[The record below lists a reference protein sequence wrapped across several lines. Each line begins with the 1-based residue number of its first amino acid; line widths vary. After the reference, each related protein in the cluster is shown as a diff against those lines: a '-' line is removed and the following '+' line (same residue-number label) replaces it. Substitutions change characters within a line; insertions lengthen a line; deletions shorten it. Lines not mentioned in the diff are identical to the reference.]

1 MQFVEMND
9 SVRRK
14 LERVYYDYLP
24 FHIMLKPS
32 EIEATYGLKKETV
45 RKWFYRGHLKGVRM
59 KGGLR
64 YRRVDVERV
73 IRERMPHLLE
83 RSREQSDEVKPVS

>member
-1 MQFVEMND
+1 MHFIEMED
-9 SVRRK
+9 SKRRY
-14 LERVYYDYLP
+14 LERACYDYLP
-24 FHIMLKPS
+24 FHILLKPA

-64 YRRVDVERV
+64 YRRVDVERI

-83 RSREQSDEVKPVS
+83 RFKNDSNPVEFVS